1 VKRSLIAVAIP
12 VQQIADL
19 VTACTDMIVDERHPV
34 ERPFPDDTRYV
45 RAQYDADTDQ
55 FILVYEHETFPG
67 VPEGAMVMRVGIT
80 SLREYIEELERKIDE
95 IEGIGAAG
103 YDE

>member
-1 VKRSLIAVAIP
+1 
-12 VQQIADL
+12 
-19 VTACTDMIVDERHPV
+19 
-34 ERPFPDDTRYV
+34 
-45 RAQYDADTDQ
+45 
-55 FILVYEHETFPG
+55 
-67 VPEGAMVMRVGIT
+67 MRVGIT